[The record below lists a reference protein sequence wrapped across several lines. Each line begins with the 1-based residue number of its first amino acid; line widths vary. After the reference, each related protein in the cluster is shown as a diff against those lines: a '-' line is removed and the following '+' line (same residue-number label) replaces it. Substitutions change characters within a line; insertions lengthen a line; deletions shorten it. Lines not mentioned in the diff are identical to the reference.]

1 MEYLVFTF
9 KEKVKKVFLLK
20 KGETVMYFNNNM
32 GGRGYMFNEE
42 EQKKAND
49 YKNIF
54 KH

>member
-1 MEYLVFTF
+1 
-9 KEKVKKVFLLK
+9 
-20 KGETVMYFNNNM
+20 MYFNNNL

-42 EQKKAND
+42 ELKKSMD

>member
-1 MEYLVFTF
+1 
-9 KEKVKKVFLLK
+9 
-20 KGETVMYFNNNM
+20 MYFNNNM